1 VRNITELKRSVLMPL
16 SDLSGVKE
24 IQTIISVR
32 EIKEQG

>member
-1 VRNITELKRSVLMPL
+1 MPL